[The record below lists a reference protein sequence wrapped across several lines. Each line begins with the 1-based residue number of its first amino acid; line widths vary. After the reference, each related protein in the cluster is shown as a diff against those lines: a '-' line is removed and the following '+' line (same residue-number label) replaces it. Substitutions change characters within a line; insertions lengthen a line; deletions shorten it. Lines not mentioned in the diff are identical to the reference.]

1 MTHGEIVVKSSIS
14 SFAVLLAASLL
25 IALSGCTESAQAPVA
40 ENPVADVAVPA
51 GMVRGT
57 VLETMDA
64 GGYTYVSVDTGQGQL
79 WAAGPK
85 TTVKVGD
92 VVQFSQGMPM
102 NQFQSNTLNRTF
114 ELLFFVDSIANLTT
128 PAEAKASPSMPAM
141 SQPAVADVNVAELE
155 AGQNIAW
162 VYANTDSLADQSVSL
177 RGKVVKYNSNILGW
191 NFLHIRDGSG
201 DAAEGNHDLAVTS
214 KATTAVGDTVVVT
227 GTVVLDKD
235 FGAGY
240 IFPVLLDDASI
251 TSE

>member
-1 MTHGEIVVKSSIS
+1 MTRGEIVVKSSIS
-14 SFAVLLAASLL
+14 SVAVLLAASLL
-25 IALSGCTESAQAPVA
+25 VALSGCTESAQAPVA
-40 ENPVADVAVPA
+40 ENPVPDVAVPA

-57 VLETMDA
+57 VLETMDS

-85 TTVKVGD
+85 ATVKVGD

-128 PAEAKASPSMPAM
+128 PADAKAGPSMPAM
-141 SQPAVADVNVAELE
+141 SQPAVTDVRVAELE

-162 VYANTDSLADQSVSL
+162 VYANKDSLADQSVSL

-201 DAAEGNHDLAVTS
+201 DAAEGNHDLTITS
-214 KATTAVGDTVVVT
+214 KATTAVGETIVVT
-227 GTVVLDKD
+227 GTVALGKGVSLGQRGKS
-235 FGAGY
+235 
-240 IFPVLLDDASI
+240 AS
-251 TSE
+251 